1 MLANF
6 EKLEKP
12 NKLFA
17 DEKIKHQLF
26 RCLDKSVKEIVENYK
41 EIPIA
46 FSGGL
51 DSSVLAYL
59 ASKYTKPILFCVG
72 FEDSYDARNA
82 KRAVEI
88 LNDLSL
94 KNLNMSVFGAQLRSF
109 GVELRKRAKHNLTS
123 ILLNELELNIIY
135 LDKIDLEKYLRKTI
149 EIVGTDDKLIID
161 LNLPYFILL
170 EELKKR
176 GYKNFI
182 SGQGADEL
190 FAGYNRYK
198 KSENLEDDLLQDIK
212 EIYKTNQ
219 QYNLKIE
226 NHFGVKSL
234 FPFLEEE
241 VVKLAVRI
249 SSDLKIKNGIN
260 KYILREAFR
269 EFLPEKIIAQNKKAF
284 QYGSG
289 ASKAI
294 KKLKA
299 KNEKLKKK

>member
-12 NKLFA
+12 KELYA
-17 DEKIKHQLF
+17 DENIKRRLF
-26 RCLDKSVKEIVENYK
+26 EVLDNSVKEIVKNRK

-51 DSSVLAYL
+51 DSSILAYL
-59 ASKYTKPILFCVG
+59 VSKYSKPVLFCVG
-72 FEDSYDARNA
+72 FENSYDVKNA
-82 KRAVEI
+82 ERIVGEFNS
-88 LNDLSL
+88 LNLLS
-94 KNLNMSVFGAQLRSF
+94 G
-109 GVELRKRAKHNLTS
+109 
-123 ILLNELELNIIY
+123 ELELNIIY
-135 LDKIDLEKYLRKTI
+135 LDNIDLEKYLQKTV
-149 EIVGTDDKLIID
+149 EIVGTDNKLIID
-161 LNLPYFILL
+161 LNLPFFVLL

-176 GYKNFI
+176 GYENFI

-198 KSENLEDDLLQDIK
+198 KSDNLEDDLWRDIK

-234 FPFLEEE
+234 LPFLEEE
-241 VVKLAVRI
+241 VIKLAARI
-249 SSDLKIKNGIN
+249 SPDLKIKNGIN

-269 EFLPEKIIAQNKKAF
+269 EYLPEKIISQNKKAF

-289 ASKAI
+289 IHKAI

-299 KNEKLKKK
+299 KNEKLKNK

>member
-1 MLANF
+1 MLADF

-12 NKLFA
+12 KELYA
-17 DEKIKHQLF
+17 DENIKRRLF
-26 RCLDKSVKEIVENYK
+26 EVLDNSIEEIVKNCK
-41 EIPIA
+41 KIPIA

-59 ASKYTKPILFCVG
+59 VLRYSKPVLFCVG
-72 FEDSYDARNA
+72 FENSYDVKNA

-88 LNDLSL
+88 LNNLSL
-94 KNLNMSVFGAQLRSF
+94 RNLNMSIF
-109 GVELRKRAKHNLTS
+109 GVELRKCAKHNLTS
-123 ILLNELELNIIY
+123 ILSNELELNIIY
-135 LDKIDLEKYLRKTI
+135 LDNIDLKKYLRKTI
-149 EIVGTDDKLIID
+149 EIVGTDNKLTID
-161 LNLPYFILL
+161 LNLPFFVLL

-176 GYKNFI
+176 GYENFI

-198 KSENLEDDLLQDIK
+198 KSENLEDDLWRDIR

-226 NHFGVKSL
+226 NHFGVKPFL
-234 FPFLEEE
+234 PFLEEE

-249 SSDLKIKNGIN
+249 SPDLKIKNGVN

-269 EFLPEKIIAQNKKAF
+269 EHLPEKIISQNKKAF

-289 ASKAI
+289 VSKALG
-294 KKLKA
+294 KLR
-299 KNEKLKKK
+299 N

>member
-12 NKLFA
+12 EELYA
-17 DEKIKHQLF
+17 DENMKHRLFEVLDNAVKKIVGS
-26 RCLDKSVKEIVENYK
+26 RE

-51 DSSVLAYL
+51 DSSVLTYL
-59 ASKYTKPILFCVG
+59 TSKYSKPILFCVG
-72 FEDSYDARNA
+72 FENSYDVKNA
-82 KRAVEI
+82 KRTVEI
-88 LNDLSL
+88 LN
-94 KNLNMSVFGAQLRSF
+94 NLFKQRRHSGMLPSG
-109 GVELRKRAKHNLTS
+109 
-123 ILLNELELNIIY
+123 ELELNIIY
-135 LDKIDLEKYLRKTI
+135 LDKINLEKYLRKTI
-149 EIVGTDDKLIID
+149 EIVGTDDKLVID
-161 LNLPYFILL
+161 LNLPYFVLL

-176 GYKNFI
+176 GHKNFI

-198 KSENLEDDLLQDIK
+198 KSENLEDDLLKDIK
-212 EIYKTNQ
+212 EIYKTNR

-226 NHFGVKSL
+226 NHFGVKAL

-241 VVKLAVRI
+241 VVNLALKI
-249 SSDLKIKNGIN
+249 SPDLKIKKGVN

-269 EFLPEKIIAQNKKAF
+269 DYLPEKIISQNKKAF

-294 KKLKA
+294 RKLKA
-299 KNEKLKKK
+299 KLALL

>member
-12 NKLFA
+12 KELSA
-17 DEKIKHQLF
+17 DENIKHQLF
-26 RCLDKSVKEIVENYK
+26 KCLDNSVKEIVKNYK

-51 DSSVLAYL
+51 DSSVLTYL
-59 ASKYTKPILFCVG
+59 VSKYTKPILFCVG
-72 FEDSYDARNA
+72 FENSYDVRNA
-82 KRAVEI
+82 KRAVEV
-88 LNDLSL
+88 LNNIFDRRRHFG
-94 KNLNMSVFGAQLRSF
+94 MSPSSEA
-109 GVELRKRAKHNLTS
+109 
-123 ILLNELELNIIY
+123 ELNIIY

-149 EIVGTDDKLIID
+149 EIAGTDNKLIID

-170 EELKKR
+170 KELKKR

-190 FAGYNRYK
+190 FAGYDKYK
-198 KSENLEDDLLQDIK
+198 KSKNLEDDLFRDIK
-212 EIYKTNQ
+212 DIYKTNQ

-234 FPFLEEE
+234 LPFLEEE
-241 VVKLAVRI
+241 VVNLAIKI
-249 SSDLKIKNGIN
+249 SPKLKIKNGAN
-260 KYILREAFR
+260 KYIFREAFR
-269 EFLPEKIIAQNKKAF
+269 EYLPENIISQNKKAF

-289 ASKAI
+289 VSKAI
-294 KKLKA
+294 RKLKT
-299 KNEKLKKK
+299 K

>member
-12 NKLFA
+12 KELFA
-17 DEKIKHQLF
+17 DENIKHRLF
-26 RCLDKSVKEIVENYK
+26 DVLNNSVKETVKDYK

-51 DSSVLAYL
+51 DSSVLTYL
-59 ASKYTKPILFCVG
+59 TSKYTKPILFCVG
-72 FEDSYDARNA
+72 FENSYDVRNA
-82 KRAVEI
+82 KRVVGI
-88 LNDLSL
+88 LNNLSL
-94 KNLNMSVFGAQLRSF
+94 KNFNIFANRRRHVDMSPVSEVA
-109 GVELRKRAKHNLTS
+109 
-123 ILLNELELNIIY
+123 LNIIY

-149 EIVGTDDKLIID
+149 EIAGTDNKLIID

-190 FAGYNRYK
+190 FAGYNKYK
-198 KSENLEDDLLQDIK
+198 KSKNLEDDLLQDIK
-212 EIYKTNQ
+212 EIHKTNQ
-219 QYNLKIE
+219 RYNLKIE

-234 FPFLEEE
+234 LPFLEEE
-241 VVKLAVRI
+241 VVNLAIKI
-249 SSDLKIKNGIN
+249 SPKLKIKNGIN

-269 EFLPEKIIAQNKKAF
+269 EYLPDNIISQNKKAF

-294 KKLKA
+294 RKLKA
-299 KNEKLKKK
+299 KNEKLKIKK

>member
-6 EKLEKP
+6 DKLEKP
-12 NKLFA
+12 KELFA
-17 DEKIKHQLF
+17 DENIKRRLF
-26 RCLDKSVKEIVENYK
+26 KVLENSVKKIAKNRK

-51 DSSVLAYL
+51 DSSVLTYL
-59 ASKYTKPILFCVG
+59 VSKYAKPILFCVG
-72 FEDSYDARNA
+72 FENSYDVKNA
-82 KRAVEI
+82 KRAAEI
-88 LNDLSL
+88 LN
-94 KNLNMSVFGAQLRSF
+94 NLLLRDFNIRAERRRTSVCSPSFSAKPNSSKRRRHSRMSPS
-109 GVELRKRAKHNLTS
+109 
-123 ILLNELELNIIY
+123 NEAELNIIY
-135 LDKIDLEKYLRKTI
+135 LDNIDLEKYLRKTV
-149 EIVGTDDKLIID
+149 EIVGTDNKLIID
-161 LNLPYFILL
+161 LNLPLFVLL

-176 GYKNFI
+176 GYENFI

-198 KSENLEDDLLQDIK
+198 KSENLEDDLWRDIK

-219 QYNLKIE
+219 RYNLKIE

-234 FPFLEEE
+234 LPFLEKD
-241 VVKLAVRI
+241 VVKLAARI
-249 SSDLKIKNGIN
+249 SPDLKIKNGVN

-269 EFLPEKIIAQNKKAF
+269 EHLPEKIITQNKKAF

-294 KKLKA
+294 RKLR
-299 KNEKLKKK
+299 N